1 MSKKTQAIYNLIDN
15 LSELNLQLQKIT
27 QSFSSHRELEDI
39 SFKMEQDLKT
49 LRFWFDSIYA
59 YNGKSTSIAKKNSS
73 RENGKKGGRPPKRIT
88 LLKRRKTELS
98 DIIIPELEHKIKL
111 SDDNGTLEIL
121 KSELKKAQTELN
133 EILLELENYSSNK
146 N

>member
-1 MSKKTQAIYNLIDN
+1 MSKKTQAIYNLIDD
-15 LSELNLQLQKIT
+15 LSDLKQQLQKIA
-27 QSFSSHRELEDI
+27 QSSPFQRELEDVG
-39 SFKMEQDLKT
+39 FKMEQDLKT

-73 RENGKKGGRPPKRIT
+73 RENGKKGGRPPKKII

-98 DIIIPELEHKIKL
+98 DNIIPELEHKIKF
-111 SDDNGTLEIL
+111 SDDNDALENL
-121 KSELKKAQTELN
+121 KNELKAAQAELN
-133 EILLELENYSSNK
+133 TILLDLENYSLAK